1 MNKTRES
8 EKKGTALIASAPPLE
23 VHSKDES
30 KTMNAFSFVKKVSF
44 ENIEKWLGRKVLNK
58 VDVGALLLGL
68 AVLVYTVLLSY
79 FTILRHYEFETYA
92 WDLGIFN
99 QSFWTTLHNGRFFYS
114 TVELLVNPSG
124 SFFGTHFSPIVFLVL
139 PFYAI
144 YPAPQSLLVIQ
155 SFVLALGAVPLYVL
169 AKRVGKY
176 RFFALSFVLAY
187 MLYPALQGINWFDF
201 HVQSFLPLFFFSV
214 LYFFETQNWKP
225 YFLFV
230 FLSLMCEEHAAMI
243 VAFIGLLAVL
253 QHRKHLLH
261 ELKAKNL
268 KDKLFLV
275 SFFTI
280 ALAVLWYTVAVLV
293 RDALFPANPTFIS
306 TFNAASDW
314 RILGV
319 QNPIMIPFYLFRYP
333 ANAAAAL
340 SYDIPLKVS
349 YLIAL
354 FGPLAF
360 MSFFKARYLLPTV
373 PWFVLA
379 LFSNYQPYYTI
390 LFQYP
395 AYVIAFIFVA
405 AIYAPTAIYAVGSNG
420 GNNLRALEK
429 RLAILLAFSFI
440 AFLFV
445 SPLSPTV
452 AILYPSSGIS
462 PVSQRDNLAHQLLA
476 YIPGN
481 ASVLADNALFP
492 QVSSRSNAYVI
503 PTIAPI
509 WTDHADEVKNFT
521 SQMLEKVDYLIVD
534 TKTDPFTSSV
544 VFSLMNENSTFK
556 VVASADGV
564 ILFKRNYCGNATI
577 LLPYDATYDYKS
589 LGLYSGELTKSP
601 NSTSDLVL
609 HYNGSFGQSPMFWY
623 GPRIPLS
630 PGDYNAIMRIRIN
643 GTGELFGIDI
653 CTDSGQKVL
662 LSKNFSSTE
671 FAQQQDWMNLTIPFH
686 TDEPLDDFELRA
698 VCFPRTADMYLDYF
712 SVDQINPP

>member
-1 MNKTRES
+1 M
-8 EKKGTALIASAPPLE
+8 
-23 VHSKDES
+23 HSKDES
-30 KTMNAFSFVKKVSF
+30 KTMNGFSFVKKVNF

-68 AVLVYTVLLSY
+68 GVLTYTVLLSY
-79 FTILRHYEFETYA
+79 FTILRHSEFETYA

-99 QSFWTTLHNGRFFYS
+99 QSFWTTVHNGRFFYS

-144 YPAPQSLLVIQ
+144 YPAPQSLLAIQ
-155 SFVLALGAVPLYVL
+155 SFVLGLGAVPLYAL

-176 RFFALSFVLAY
+176 RVFALSFVLAY

-225 YFLFV
+225 YLLFI
-230 FLSLMCEEHAAMI
+230 FLSLMVEEHAAMI
-243 VAFIGLLAVL
+243 VAFIGFLAVI
-253 QHRKHLLH
+253 QHRKHLRK

-280 ALAVLWYTVAVLV
+280 ALAILWYAVAVLV
-293 RDALFPANPTFIS
+293 RDALFPVSPTFVS

-333 ANAAAAL
+333 TNAAAAL

-349 YLIAL
+349 YLFAL

-360 MSFFKARYLLPTV
+360 MSFFKVRYLLPTV

-429 RLAILLAFSFI
+429 RLAILLAFSLI

-503 PTIAPI
+503 PTIPPI
-509 WTDHADEVKNFT
+509 WNDHVAEGRNFT
-521 SQMLEKVDYLIVD
+521 NAILEKVDYLIVD
-534 TKTDPFTSSV
+534 TKTDPFASSV
-544 VFSLMNENSTFK
+544 VFSLMNDNSAFN
-556 VVASADGV
+556 VLASADGIV
-564 ILFKRNYCGNATI
+564 LFKRNYSGNATI
-577 LLPYDATYDYKS
+577 LLPYNATYDYNS
-589 LGLYSGELTKSP
+589 LGLYSGELTKSS

-623 GPRIPLS
+623 GPRVPLP
-630 PGDYNAIMRIRIN
+630 PGDYNITMRTKIN
-643 GTGELFGIDI
+643 GTGELFGITI

-662 LSKNFSSTE
+662 LSKNFSSME

-686 TDEPLDDFELRA
+686 TDEPLSDFELRA
-698 VCFPRTADMYLDYF
+698 VCFTGTADMYLDYF

>member
-1 MNKTRES
+1 MNR
-8 EKKGTALIASAPPLE
+8 
-23 VHSKDES
+23 
-30 KTMNAFSFVKKVSF
+30 FSFARKVSF
-44 ENIEKWLGRKVLNK
+44 ESIEKWLGRKVFDK

-79 FTILRHYEFETYA
+79 FTILRHYEFETFA

-99 QSFWTTLHNGRFFYS
+99 QSFWTTLHSGKFFYS

-155 SFVLALGAVPLYVL
+155 SFVLALGAVPLYAL

-176 RFFALSFVLAY
+176 RVFALSFVLAY
-187 MLYPALQGINWFDF
+187 MLYPALQGVNWFDF

-225 YFLFV
+225 YFLFI
-230 FLSLMCEEHAAMI
+230 FLSLMCEEHAAII
-243 VAFIGLLAVL
+243 VAFIGLLAVFE
-253 QHRKHLLH
+253 HRKHLLQ

-268 KDKLFLV
+268 RDKLFLV
-275 SFFTI
+275 SFSTI
-280 ALAVLWYTVAVLV
+280 ALSVLWYTIAVLV
-293 RDALFPANPTFIS
+293 RGALFPINPAFSS

-333 ANAAAAL
+333 TNAAAAL
-340 SYDIPLKVS
+340 SYDIPLKAS

-360 MSFFKARYLLPTV
+360 MSFFKVRYLLPTV

-379 LFSNYQPYYTI
+379 LFSNYEPYYTI

-395 AYVIAFIFVA
+395 AYVIAFIFA
-405 AIYAPTAIYAVGSNG
+405 AAVYAPTAVYGVGNNG
-420 GNNLRALEK
+420 GINLRALQK

-452 AILYPSSGIS
+452 AILYPSSSVS
-462 PVSQRDNLAHQLLA
+462 PVSQRDSLTHQILA

-481 ASVLADNALFP
+481 ASVLTDNALFP
-492 QVSSRSNAYVI
+492 QVSSRNNAYVI
-503 PTIAPI
+503 PTIPPI
-509 WTDHADEVKNFT
+509 WNDHVAEGENFT
-521 SQMLEKVDYLIVD
+521 NALLDQVDYLIVD
-534 TKTDPFTSSV
+534 TKTDPLASSV
-544 VFSLMNENSTFK
+544 VFSLMNENSTFN
-556 VVASADGV
+556 VLASADGV
-564 ILFKRNYCGNATI
+564 VLFKRDYSGNATI
-577 LLPYDATYDYKS
+577 LLPYEAMYDHNS
-589 LGLYSGELTKSP
+589 LSLYSGELTTSS

-623 GPRIPLS
+623 GPRVPLP
-630 PGDYNAIMRIRIN
+630 PGDYNITMRIKIS
-643 GTGELFGIDI
+643 GTGELFGINV
-653 CTDSGQKVL
+653 CTNGGQNIL
-662 LSKNFSSTE
+662 LSKNFSASK
-671 FAQQQDWMNLTIPFH
+671 FAQEPEWTNVTIPFQSSAA
-686 TDEPLDDFELRA
+686 LADFEVRA
-698 VCFPRTADMYLDYF
+698 VCFPGTVDMYLDYI
-712 SVDQINPP
+712 SVNQINPS

>member
-1 MNKTRES
+1 VLVVS
-8 EKKGTALIASAPPLE
+8 PPPLE

-30 KTMNAFSFVKKVSF
+30 KTMNGFSFIKKVSF
-44 ENIEKWLGRKVLNK
+44 ENIEKSLGRKVLNK
-58 VDVGALLLGL
+58 VDVSALLLGL
-68 AVLVYTVLLSY
+68 AVLTYTVVLSY
-79 FTILRHYEFETYA
+79 FTILKDYEFGTYA

-155 SFVLALGAVPLYVL
+155 SFVLALGAVPLYAL

-176 RFFALSFVLAY
+176 RVFALSFVLAY

-201 HVQSFLPLFFFSV
+201 HVEIFLPLFFFSV
-214 LYFFETQNWKP
+214 FYFFEAQNWKP
-225 YFLFV
+225 YFLFI
-230 FLSLMCEEHAAMI
+230 FLSLTCEEHAAFI

-253 QHRKHLLH
+253 QYRKHLAE
-261 ELKAKNL
+261 ELRKKNF
-268 KDKLFLV
+268 KDTLFLV

-280 ALAVLWYTVAVLV
+280 AVAILWYAVVVVV
-293 RDALFPANPTFIS
+293 RGAVFPVNPAFIS
-306 TFNAASDW
+306 TFNAASNW
-314 RILGV
+314 SILGV

-360 MSFFKARYLLPTV
+360 MSFFKVRYLLPTV
-373 PWFVLA
+373 PWLVLA

-395 AYVIAFIFVA
+395 AYVIAFIFIA

-420 GNNLRALEK
+420 GNNLRGLEK
-429 RLAILLAFSFI
+429 RLAILLAFSLI

-452 AILYPSSGIS
+452 AILYPSSGVS
-462 PVSQRDNLAHQLLA
+462 PVSQRDNLVHQLLA

-503 PTIAPI
+503 PTIPSI
-509 WTDHADEVKNFT
+509 WNDHSADVENFT
-521 SQMLEKVDYLIVD
+521 NTVLDQVDYLIVD
-534 TKTDPFTSSV
+534 TKSDPLASSV
-544 VFSLMNENSTFK
+544 VFSLMNENSTFN
-556 VVASADGV
+556 VLASADGV
-564 ILFKRNYCGNATI
+564 VLFKRNYSGNATI
-577 LLPYDATYDYKS
+577 LSSYEATYDYNS

-601 NSTSDLVL
+601 NSTSNLVL
-609 HYNGSFGQSPMFWY
+609 YYNGSFGQSPMFWY
-623 GPRIPLS
+623 SPRVPLP
-630 PGDYNAIMRIRIN
+630 PGDYNITLRVKISGN
-643 GTGELFGIDI
+643 GELFGINI
-653 CTDSGQKVL
+653 CTDGGQNIL
-662 LSKNFSSTE
+662 LSKNFSSAE
-671 FAQQQDWMNLTIPFH
+671 FAQELEWTNVTIPFH
-686 TDEPLDDFELRA
+686 TRAALADFEVRA
-698 VCFPRTADMYLDYF
+698 VCFPGTANMYLDYVT
-712 SVDQINPP
+712 VDQINPS